1 MTDTTKIIKL
11 DNGLRIAVQKSE
23 HAKTCS
29 MGIWVASGSCYETP
43 QTAGTS
49 HFIEHMLFRGTQK
62 RSALDI
68 AVEMDEIGGILN
80 AYTAKDMTCF
90 YAHTLT
96 EHMPKALD
104 IICDMIINPRLSPE
118 DIELEKGVIKE
129 EIAMYEDSPE
139 DLCADTYYEN
149 VWEGSM
155 LGSNILGTTE
165 TVDSVTRE
173 SLCAHLEKFYVPER
187 MVISFSGNFDEEKAI
202 EICKSYFS
210 EMKNTGFEIAPVPVE
225 YCKGITVVKKDFMQN
240 QLILGFPGIALTD
253 ERRHTVSLISSIL
266 GSASSSRLFQ
276 RIREELGL
284 VYSVDSASVSHLDA
298 GLFIVCMG
306 LSRSS
311 EKKAIEEALK
321 IIEEFPETVTEK
333 ELNRAKE
340 QTVASFVMSLESV
353 SSLASRNGRNVLLYG
368 KALSEDEIIRKI
380 RAITLDDLKKTAS
393 EILDISKIS
402 LCAAGKV
409 GSKKSYKEILS
420 SAKVNNNA

>member
-1 MTDTTKIIKL
+1 MTNKTKITEL
-11 DNGLRIAVQKSE
+11 DNGLRIVIQKTPN
-23 HAKTCS
+23 ARTCS
-29 MGIWVASGSCYETP
+29 MGIWIASGSCYETP
-43 QTAGTS
+43 ETAGAS
-49 HFIEHMLFRGTQK
+49 HFIEHMLFRGTQR

-80 AYTAKDMTCF
+80 AYTAKEMTCF

-104 IICDMIINPRLSPE
+104 IICDMIMNPRLSPD

-149 VWEGSM
+149 VWADSM
-155 LGSNILGTTE
+155 LGSNILGTEE

-173 SLCAHLEKFYVPER
+173 SLIAHLEKFYVPER
-187 MVISFSGNFDEEKAI
+187 MVISLSGNFDEEKAV

-210 EMKNTGFEIAPVPVE
+210 EMKNTGFGIAPVPVE
-225 YCKGITVVKKDFMQN
+225 YNKSITVIKKDFMQN
-240 QLILGFPGIALTD
+240 QLILGFPGIKLTD
-253 ERRHTVSLISSIL
+253 KRRHTLSLISSIL

-298 GLFIVCMG
+298 GVFIVCMG
-306 LSRSS
+306 LSGKS
-311 EKKAIEEALK
+311 EKKAIAEALE
-321 IIEEFPETVTEK
+321 IISNFPETVTEK
-333 ELNRAKE
+333 ELDRAKE

-368 KALSEDEIIRKI
+368 KAVSEDEVVKRIRS
-380 RAITLDDLKKTAS
+380 ITLDELKKTAS

-409 GSKKSYKEILS
+409 KSTKTYNQILTS
-420 SAKVNNNA
+420 GKGES

>member
-1 MTDTTKIIKL
+1 MTDKTKIIKL
-11 DNGLRIAVQKSE
+11 DNGLRIAVQKSD

-43 QTAGTS
+43 ETAGTS

-80 AYTAKDMTCF
+80 AYTAKEITCF

-104 IICDMIINPRLSPE
+104 IICDMIKNPRLSAD

-149 VWEGSM
+149 VWAGSM
-155 LGSNILGTTE
+155 LGSNILGTPQ
-165 TVDSVTRE
+165 TVDAVTRE
-173 SLCAHLEKFYVPER
+173 SLCAHLAKFYVPER

-202 EICKSYFS
+202 EICKNYFS
-210 EMKNTGFEIAPVPVE
+210 EMKNTGFEIAPVFAE
-225 YCKGITVVKKDFMQN
+225 YKKSITVIKKDFMQN
-240 QLILGFPGIALTD
+240 QLILGFPGITLTD
-253 ERRHTVSLISSIL
+253 KRKHAVTLISSIL

-298 GLFIVCMG
+298 GVFIVCMG
-306 LSRSS
+306 LSKKS
-311 EKKAIEEALK
+311 EKKAITEALR
-321 IIEEFPETVTEK
+321 IIADFPETVTEK
-333 ELNRAKE
+333 ELDRAKE

-353 SSLASRNGRNVLLYG
+353 SSLASRNGRNVLFYG
-368 KALSEDEIIRKI
+368 KVIPEDEVINQIRSV
-380 RAITLDDLKKTAS
+380 TLEDLKKTAA

-402 LCAAGKV
+402 LCAAGNVNGEKT
-409 GSKKSYKEILS
+409 YKEILKS
-420 SAKVNNNA
+420 GKGE

>member
-1 MTDTTKIIKL
+1 MTDKTKITVL
-11 DNGLRIAVQKSE
+11 DNGLRIAVQKSPN
-23 HAKTCS
+23 ARTCS

-43 QTAGTS
+43 ETAGTS
-49 HFIEHMLFRGTQK
+49 HFIEHMLFRGTKK

-104 IICDMIINPRLSPE
+104 IICDMIMNPKLSPD

-149 VWEGSM
+149 VWAGSM
-155 LGSNILGTTE
+155 LGSNILGTVK

-173 SLCAHLEKFYVPER
+173 SLLAHLQKFYVPER
-187 MVISFSGNFDEEKAI
+187 MVVSFSGIFDEEKAI
-202 EICKSYFS
+202 EICKNYFS
-210 EMKNTGFEIAPVPVE
+210 EMKNTGFGIAPVPVE
-225 YCKGITVVKKDFMQN
+225 YCKGITVIKKDFMQN
-240 QLILGFPGIALTD
+240 QLILGFPGIKLTD
-253 ERRHTVSLISSIL
+253 KRRHTLSLISSIL

-298 GLFIVCMG
+298 GVFIVCMG
-306 LSRSS
+306 LSEKS
-311 EKKAIEEALK
+311 EKRAISEALG
-321 IIEEFPETVTEK
+321 IISDFPETVTEK
-333 ELNRAKE
+333 ELDRAKE

-368 KALSEDEIIRKI
+368 RAISEDEVINTIRS
-380 RAITLDDLKKTAS
+380 ITLEDLKKTAA

-409 GSKKSYKEILS
+409 KSQKTYNQILTS
-420 SAKVNNNA
+420 GKGEK